1 MDFKQSIEYCFKHYA
16 DFAGRAQRTEFWL
29 FFLFCFLVS
38 MALGFV
44 SAMISI
50 VFSLATLVP
59 TLAVGARRLHDTNRT
74 GWWQLI
80 ALVPILGIIVLIV
93 FFATKGDVANNQYG
107 G

>member
-16 DFAGRAQRTEFWL
+16 DFAGRAQRPEFWW
-29 FFLFCFLVS
+29 FALFCFLVS
-38 MALGFV
+38 IALSFV
-44 SAMISI
+44 SSMISI
-50 VFSLATLVP
+50 VFSVATLVP

-80 ALVPILGIIVLIV
+80 GLIPVLGIIVLIV
-93 FFATKGDVANNQYG
+93 FFATKGDDAANQYG